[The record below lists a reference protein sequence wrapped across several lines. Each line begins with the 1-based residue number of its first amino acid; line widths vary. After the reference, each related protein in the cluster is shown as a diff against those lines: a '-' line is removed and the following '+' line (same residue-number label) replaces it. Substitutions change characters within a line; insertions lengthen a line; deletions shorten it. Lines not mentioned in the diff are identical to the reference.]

1 HPALVPAASLLGNV
15 SGVFNAVW
23 IRGDIVGNTMYY
35 GRGAGRQATASAVVA
50 DLIDLG
56 LNISN
61 NCLRRLPA
69 FTPYDGY
76 EHVMES
82 SEVIARYYVRLQ
94 VMDKP
99 GVLAKVSGIL
109 AKYDISIASVTQKE
123 NSSSSSVAMVILTHK
138 AQDAALKSALAEIA
152 VLDECS
158 ETPVVFRIED
168 LA

>member
-1 HPALVPAASLLGNV
+1 
-15 SGVFNAVW
+15 
-23 IRGDIVGNTMYY
+23 
-35 GRGAGRQATASAVVA
+35 
-50 DLIDLG
+50 
-56 LNISN
+56 
-61 NCLRRLPA
+61 
-69 FTPYDGY
+69 
-76 EHVMES
+76 
-82 SEVIARYYVRLQ
+82 
-94 VMDKP
+94 MDKP
-99 GVLAKVSGIL
+99 GVLANVSGIL